1 MANHLDLEEQE
12 QLDQLRHFWNT
23 WGTLISTA
31 VILIAGAA
39 AAWNGYQYWQSRQS
53 AQAAALFDAVDVA
66 AVSADQV
73 RLEKAFDDLKSKYS
87 GTAQAGQAGLTVAKA
102 MEGAGNPKG
111 AQNALEW
118 VSSQSAD
125 AGIQAVA
132 QLRLSSLLM
141 AQKNYDEAL
150 KRLSGDF
157 SPEFSAVVADRKGDI
172 LLMLDR
178 RQEAVSE
185 YTKAYKNFDSSV
197 EYRRLVEIK
206 LNALGISPQAAI
218 TAASATSEEAK

>member
-1 MANHLDLEEQE
+1 
-12 QLDQLRHFWNT
+12 
-23 WGTLISTA
+23 
-31 VILIAGAA
+31 
-39 AAWNGYQYWQSRQS
+39 
-53 AQAAALFDAVDVA
+53 
-66 AVSADQV
+66 
-73 RLEKAFDDLKSKYS
+73 
-87 GTAQAGQAGLTVAKA
+87 